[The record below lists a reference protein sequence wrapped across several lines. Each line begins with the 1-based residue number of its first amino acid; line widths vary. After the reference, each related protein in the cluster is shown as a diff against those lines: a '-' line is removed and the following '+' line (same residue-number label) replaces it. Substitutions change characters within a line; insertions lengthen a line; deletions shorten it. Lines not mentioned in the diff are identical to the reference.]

1 MRKYKALNQSKVTL
15 TQTSCKHIKA
25 IWRTIN
31 SLISGYVKVKVTVHE
46 KRAVLDICVFQDT
59 DIDEN
64 GIKTVYD
71 LHH

>member
-1 MRKYKALNQSKVTL
+1 MHKYKALNQSKVTL

-25 IWRTIN
+25 IWRTIK
-31 SLISGYVKVKVTVHE
+31 SLISGYAKVTEHE
-46 KRAVLDICVFQDT
+46 KRGLLNICVFQDT

>member
-31 SLISGYVKVKVTVHE
+31 GLISGYAKVTEHE
-46 KRAVLDICVFQDT
+46 KRGLLNICVLDT

>member
-1 MRKYKALNQSKVTL
+1 MRKYTAVIQSKVTL
-15 TQTSCKHIKA
+15 TQTSCKHVKA

-31 SLISGYVKVKVTVHE
+31 SLISGYAKVTVHE
-46 KRAVLDICVFQDT
+46 KRALLNICVFQDK

>member
-31 SLISGYVKVKVTVHE
+31 SLISGYAKVTEHE
-46 KRAVLDICVFQDT
+46 KRYDT